1 MKFSPRLDFSRLSG
15 SRLAR
20 LGPLVAWAIALAIA
34 AWVAVDLFWRFA
46 TPRPP
51 ALPVA
56 TEADP
61 QRAAQAIAS
70 RHLLGQGAAPGAQN
84 ITAAPSRYSLQAV
97 VTGADG
103 RPGWAVLTIDGG
115 PQQGF
120 VEGQDI
126 RPGLQLARVL
136 PDSVELLAS
145 GARQRVML
153 AERPGAGAGSA
164 PPPAMPGNT
173 TPPTP
178 SPVEQ
183 PVISLPSPPGHSE
196 VQASDATQ
204 QPSQAGFIPSFQP
217 QPNPANQ

>member
-1 MKFSPRLDFSRLSG
+1 MKFPPRPDFSRFTG

-20 LGPLVAWAIALAIA
+20 LGPLVVWAMALAVA
-34 AWVAVDLFWRFA
+34 AWVAVDLFWRFS

-61 QRAAQAIAS
+61 QRAAQAIVS
-70 RHLLGQGAAPGAQN
+70 RHLLGQGATQGAQN
-84 ITAAPSRYSLQAV
+84 IAAAPSRYSLQAV

-115 PQQGF
+115 PQQGY

-136 PDSVELLAS
+136 PDSVELIAS
-145 GARQRVML
+145 GARQRVAL
-153 AERPGAGAGSA
+153 TERPGAGTVA
-164 PPPAMPGNT
+164 PPAAPGS
-173 TPPTP
+173 PPTLVP
-178 SPVEQ
+178 TPIQAPV
-183 PVISLPSPPGHSE
+183 VSLPSPPG
-196 VQASDATQ
+196 QAEAKAGDTPQ
-204 QPSQAGFIPSFQP
+204 QSSQAGFIPSFQP
-217 QPNPANQ
+217 QPDPTNQ